1 MFTQPLY
8 FDYAATTPV
17 DKSVAA
23 EMTKCLTF
31 EGNFGN
37 PASRAHFYGWQAEQ
51 VVEAARIHVAK
62 LINADAREIVF
73 TSGATEANNLAIKGC
88 LEKSQSVDGE
98 LEQNHQ
104 QDHHQ
109 QDNSHVA
116 KNHIVTS
123 QIEHKAVLDA
133 CKALEQHSV
142 NVTYVA
148 PQTSGITRVDD
159 IANAITPQTALVS
172 IMLVNNELGVIND
185 IAAIGQ
191 LCQARGCLLH
201 VDASQACGKV
211 AIDVHAL
218 HIDFLSLSAHKMYGP
233 KGIGAL
239 FVKRS
244 PKTVINAQIHG
255 GGHERGMRSG
265 TLPTHQLAGLGEC
278 SRIAAE
284 QLDTDNA
291 HYKALHAHFLTLM
304 QPLSGWRVN
313 AQSAPRVDNIINI
326 AIEQVDGEVLLTLLD
341 DIALSTGSACT
352 SASVEPSY
360 VLSAIGLPRALA
372 HSSFRISFGRYTT
385 KDDVTT
391 LVEKIHQGVN
401 TLRSSAA

>member
-1 MFTQPLY
+1 MFTPPLY

-17 DKSVAA
+17 DASVAA
-23 EMTKCLTF
+23 EMTKCLTID
-31 EGNFGN
+31 GNFGN

-51 VVEAARIHVAK
+51 VVEAARIHIAK
-62 LINADAREIVF
+62 LIGADAREIVF

-88 LEKSQSVDGE
+88 IEQSR
-98 LEQNHQ
+98 Q
-104 QDHHQ
+104 QQ
-109 QDNSHVA
+109 VNGVN

-133 CKALEQHSV
+133 CKALEQSDIHT
-142 NVTYVA
+142 TYVA
-148 PQTSGITRVDD
+148 PHTTGVTCVDD
-159 IANAITPQTALVS
+159 IASAITPHTALVS

-191 LCQARGCLLH
+191 LCQERGCLLH
-201 VDASQACGKV
+201 VDASQACGKM

-244 PKTVINAQIHG
+244 PKTVISAQIHG

-265 TLPTHQLAGLGEC
+265 TLPTHQIAGLGEC
-278 SRIAAE
+278 ARLALK
-284 QLDTDNA
+284 QLEADNA
-291 HYKALHAHFLTLM
+291 HYKALNMHFLALM

-313 AQSAPRVDNIINI
+313 AQGALRVDNIINI

-372 HSSFRISFGRYTT
+372 HSSFRISFGRFTT

-401 TLRSSAA
+401 TLRHSAV